1 MFLIVGLGNPGKEY
15 QNNRHNAGF
24 MYIDHLIAQNKKN
37 NDIVVSE
44 NNKLQVISYKLKT
57 YTLIKPQTF
66 MNLSGEAIKKIV
78 KSYKLQAKNLF
89 VVHDDLDIRIG
100 NYKIQKGV
108 GPKVHNGIKSIEQSL
123 NTKDFWRI
131 RIGIDNRDSDFRGT
145 GEKYVLSDFT
155 KEEFQLLDQTFQPI
169 FNNLKYLLK

>member
-1 MFLIVGLGNPGKEY
+1 
-15 QNNRHNAGF
+15 
-24 MYIDHLIAQNKKN
+24 
-37 NDIVVSE
+37 
-44 NNKLQVISYKLKT
+44 
-57 YTLIKPQTF
+57 

-131 RIGIDNRDSDFRGT
+131 RIGIDNRDSDFRGA